1 METSLTKIRKAVK
14 NEASLNRKLFAVIN
28 IILAAGAVFFGISS
42 EIDVIDR
49 TSKTICYFMP
59 NGGAIAVFGIGI
71 ACGLIA
77 VIAVFKE
84 LYSKQNAD
92 IQFSLPLSAKERY
105 ISKIGA
111 VFRLH
116 ILPIIFWGLIA
127 LGILCIKNHDNITG
141 EIVGQIVI
149 IIFIAVSVALFVDA
163 VSVFCISCCGALA
176 ESFYTSVLAMFA
188 LSLTPELFFETI
200 LDKYSG
206 IYSQGIS
213 HSLGTWTVLSIQFIG
228 NKFSA
233 ALAVR
238 LIINCLIS
246 CAVLAL
252 AYFIYRKRDGQ
263 TTGKPIVF
271 KLLFEFLLLLEVF
284 CCFMVFLFDKGR
296 WIFILIT
303 FIAYLIIRIISTR
316 AKITF
321 KKLMFWIGAFAS
333 YLLCYTVISA
343 AAYYTDGFGYYSD
356 FTENDIMDYNYCY
369 VNIYQGGD
377 YVYTELGSFC
387 NNSASI
393 SKEQAIELY
402 NVFRELKNTQEKS
415 LSDCM
420 RKIFFD
426 NEVDTNTFSCAIDSF
441 EGKTGDAFDEY
452 VTGQKHFTFDCSA
465 NTEELD
471 KAMKKIEAFDFWE
484 DVNDINIEDQKPSYS
499 E

>member
-1 METSLTKIRKAVK
+1 
-14 NEASLNRKLFAVIN
+14 
-28 IILAAGAVFFGISS
+28 
-42 EIDVIDR
+42 
-49 TSKTICYFMP
+49 
-59 NGGAIAVFGIGI
+59 
-71 ACGLIA
+71 
-77 VIAVFKE
+77 
-84 LYSKQNAD
+84 
-92 IQFSLPLSAKERY
+92 
-105 ISKIGA
+105 
-111 VFRLH
+111 
-116 ILPIIFWGLIA
+116 
-127 LGILCIKNHDNITG
+127 
-141 EIVGQIVI
+141 
-149 IIFIAVSVALFVDA
+149 
-163 VSVFCISCCGALA
+163 
-176 ESFYTSVLAMFA
+176 
-188 LSLTPELFFETI
+188 
-200 LDKYSG
+200 
-206 IYSQGIS
+206 
-213 HSLGTWTVLSIQFIG
+213 
-228 NKFSA
+228 
-233 ALAVR
+233 
-238 LIINCLIS
+238 
-246 CAVLAL
+246 
-252 AYFIYRKRDGQ
+252 
-263 TTGKPIVF
+263 
-271 KLLFEFLLLLEVF
+271 
-284 CCFMVFLFDKGR
+284 
-296 WIFILIT
+296 
-303 FIAYLIIRIISTR
+303 
-316 AKITF
+316 
-321 KKLMFWIGAFAS
+321 MFWIGAFAS